1 MLICVYNVN
10 VEAKTFNNL
19 RVEGMMVA
27 AVVGVRPA
35 IGNPHSTCTFSCLSF
50 GKTLHPP
57 CLLVVV
63 RGPSGTG
70 TW

>member
-35 IGNPHSTCTFSCLSF
+35 IGNPHSPFH
-50 GKTLHPP
+50 LHLFLPIVWQDTSP
-57 CLLVVV
+57 AL
-63 RGPSGTG
+63 PSGG
-70 TW
+70 G